1 MAEIAEGDM
10 FLQQHAPRMWNSF
23 EQFMLR
29 VSELGVW
36 GQTVNGVAQQLE
48 KPVRGLTLSEQFSL
62 GLECLGKAAY

>member
-1 MAEIAEGDM
+1 
-10 FLQQHAPRMWNSF
+10 
-23 EQFMLR
+23 MLR